1 MQVSV
6 ESTGGLTRRMKV
18 SVPAERIDQ
27 EVESRLKRMTRSV
40 RIKGFR
46 PGKVPFG
53 VVQRQY
59 GPQVRQEV
67 VGEVVQSTFY
77 EAVVQEK
84 LRPAGSPSIE
94 PEESGDADG
103 GFGYVATF
111 EVYPEV
117 EPAPLEGVKI
127 EKSVA
132 QVADEDVERMID
144 NLRKQRRSF
153 EAVERPAAEGD
164 RVVMDYNGTIEGEDF
179 PGNRG
184 QDVPVELG
192 SGRMIEGLE
201 AGLIGAKA
209 GETRTLDLKFPE
221 DYHFKEVAG
230 KPVQFE
236 VTVKAVE
243 ESRLP
248 EVDEAFAKGFGVEGG
263 ADALRAEVRG
273 NMERELNQG
282 LHAKAK
288 RAVMDKLLELNAIDL
303 PAALIDGEAGRL
315 AQQMHQQLVAQ
326 GARPEDVK
334 MDPSMF
340 RDEASRRVAL
350 GLILAEII
358 KRQGFKADPA
368 KVREMVDNTAAS
380 YEHPEEVVKWYYAEK
395 GRLADLESANLEDQV
410 VDWALEQADV
420 VEQPTSFQEVMNPQA
435 TAQA

>member
-18 SVPAERIDQ
+18 SVPADRIDQ
-27 EVESRLKRMTRSV
+27 EVEKRLKRMSRSV

-67 VGEVVQSTFY
+67 VGDVVQSTFY
-77 EAVVQEK
+77 EAVVQQK
-84 LRPAGSPSIE
+84 LRPAGNPSIE
-94 PEESGDADG
+94 PEDATDG
-103 GFGYVATF
+103 SFGYIATF
-111 EVYPEV
+111 EVYPEI
-117 EPAPLEGVKI
+117 EPAPLAGVKI
-127 EKSVA
+127 EKPVA
-132 QVADEDVERMID
+132 QVADEDVERMIE

-153 EAVERPAAEGD
+153 EPVERAAAQGD
-164 RVVMDYNGTIEGEDF
+164 RVVMDYKGTIEGQDF
-179 PGNRG
+179 PGNQA
-184 QDVPVELG
+184 QDVPIELG

-201 AGLIGAKA
+201 AGLVGAKA

-221 DYHFKEVAG
+221 EYHFKEVAG

-236 VTVKAVE
+236 VTVKAVQ

-248 EVDEAFAKGFGVEGG
+248 EVDEAFAKALGVEGG
-263 ADALRAEVRG
+263 AQVLRAEVRA
-273 NMERELNQG
+273 NMERELAQG
-282 LHAKAK
+282 LNTRTK
-288 RAVMDKLLELNAIDL
+288 RAVMDKLLELNKLDV
-303 PAALIDGEAGRL
+303 PAALVDGEASRL

-326 GARPEDVK
+326 GAQPQDVK

-340 RDEASRRVAL
+340 RPEAARRVAL

-358 KRQGFKADPA
+358 RRQGFKADPA
-368 KVREMVDNTAAS
+368 KVREAVDNVAAS
-380 YEHPEEVVKWYYAEK
+380 YERPEEVVKWYYAEK
-395 GRLADLESANLEDQV
+395 GRLTDLESANLEDQV
-410 VDWALEQADV
+410 VQWALEQADV
-420 VEQPTSFQEVMNPQA
+420 VEQPTTFQEVMSPQA